1 MWDGSLNP
9 AVIQAQINLSLAM
22 AAAGS
27 AAATRRPRQSRS
39 ALITPATRAGRRPRG
54 RAVAAVHG
62 QVPAVRR
69 HAVQPGRQLRPGRV
83 PGRGYPLAVAALTG
97 PAGSGIG
104 AGRGALATLAEFA
117 GLFTGDTVWR
127 QLRHAL
133 YVLLLT
139 RAGTGNC
146 SRRSSAR

>member
-54 RAVAAVHG
+54 E
-62 QVPAVRR
+62 QW
-69 HAVQPGRQLRPGRV
+69 RQSTARFR
-83 PGRGYPLAVAALTG
+83 PLAVTLFSRAANSAQAASLV
-97 PAGSGIG
+97 A
-104 AGRGALATLAEFA
+104 
-117 GLFTGDTVWR
+117 V
-127 QLRHAL
+127 
-133 YVLLLT
+133 T
-139 RAGTGNC
+139 RWQWQ
-146 SRRSSAR
+146 R